1 MQKHQCKKRQATS
14 DCWNCNWHVKT
25 IRSMAEVFLDLIV
38 LHTRSGVRKRLVPQT
53 CLSSKAQFGKR
64 FLQHKLSGFFL
75 KRKWPLWLHFELM
88 HSSWSD
94 FLPQRR
100 EIGWVGRDNFY
111 WGSRIYLNPPTY
123 PLNQGNSWRQKTWI
137 CKISWF
143 GFKDVFQV
151 WTYTVWVTSLTWNK
165 ITENKLNSC
174 CLFWCFGFAGV

>member
-64 FLQHKLSGFFL
+64 FLQHKLSGFSL

-100 EIGWVGRDNFY
+100 WEGQFLLRFKNLLEPSHLSLEPGKLVKTKNLDLQDFMIWIQRCFPSLN
-111 WGSRIYLNPPTY
+111 IY
-123 PLNQGNSWRQKTWI
+123 SV
-137 CKISWF
+137 SH
-143 GFKDVFQV
+143 VFDM
-151 WTYTVWVTSLTWNK
+151 K
-165 ITENKLNSC
+165 
-174 CLFWCFGFAGV
+174 